1 SGNVGIGTTGP
12 AQKFHVSGNSI
23 LDGKVGLGD
32 SGDSALNATTLQV
45 GVRSAHATTGVTATS
60 ENTIRIVQD
69 GGNNIMTSLQ
79 FGQGNMTTAG
89 VTALVGALQT
99 SLTGNGLADLVFAT
113 KNATGDADVT
123 ERMRILSTGNVGIGT
138 ASPGAGLDVRA
149 NAGRIMGNALYF
161 YGSGNHSDGMPYA
174 RLIES
179 WGMRFANPD
188 NRWVLSTAGSL
199 LVGYQPA
206 GTDYGSG
213 NLLVSGNVGIGT
225 TGPGANLD
233 IQRVAGD
240 SSDILRIGSNQ
251 NFYFGFARS
260 NSTGALNIQ
269 GNQTGN
275 NNIVLAPTSGNV
287 GIGTTSPWRTL
298 SVAGT
303 VGFNSSLTQSST
315 GDYLCINTGT
325 FEVSR
330 GNGAACSTSSKR
342 FKEQIV
348 DLSYGLAAVLDL
360 RPVSFIYKPE
370 MNVST
375 STRIGFIAE
384 EMYETIP
391 EVVNLDRDG
400 LPSGID
406 YPTLTAVL
414 AKAIQEL
421 SAKVENLQET
431 SQSSGSFGLQTL
443 IDALKQVGIYLEEGL
458 VRVTQLIAEKVT
470 AKRAVFEE
478 VELKDKTTG
487 VVYCI
492 RVEGGVLTT
501 SPGGCSAVSP
511 EPTPVPSETGFVTEP
526 ELSSEP
532 APGAAPPPEETSP
545 DADAVMDGGDAEA
558 PAP

>member
-1 SGNVGIGTTGP
+1 MRIDTAGNVGIGTTSPSDLGQGGGRVLNIEGGT
-12 AQKFHVSGNSI
+12 AFGLLTLSSSDTANGEAIGQINFGTTGSSASDKRAAAIGVVLEADSATAVSGSLRFFTN
-23 LDGKVGLGD
+23 
-32 SGDSALNATTLQV
+32 N
-45 GVRSAHATTGVTATS
+45 
-60 ENTIRIVQD
+60 
-69 GGNNIMTSLQ
+69 GGTV
-79 FGQGNMTTAG
+79 A
-89 VTALVGALQT
+89 
-99 SLTGNGLADLVFAT
+99 
-113 KNATGDADVT
+113 
-123 ERMRILSTGNVGIGT
+123 ERMRIDKTGN
-138 ASPGAGLDVRA
+138 L
-149 NAGRIMGNALYF
+149 
-161 YGSGNHSDGMPYA
+161 
-174 RLIES
+174 
-179 WGMRFANPD
+179 
-188 NRWVLSTAGSL
+188 
-199 LVGYQPA
+199 
-206 GTDYGSG
+206 
-213 NLLVSGNVGIGT
+213 
-225 TGPGANLD
+225 
-233 IQRVAGD
+233 
-240 SSDILRIGSNQ
+240 
-251 NFYFGFARS
+251 
-260 NSTGALNIQ
+260 
-269 GNQTGN
+269 
-275 NNIVLAPTSGNV
+275 